1 MPKIKVWCD
10 VASWIFTLPWKTW
23 RRSKHLAEDDRVVP
37 LGALAQE
44 HVTPEEP
51 HGAKPQEQER
61 AVVAPRQQK
70 RVYKVDQE
78 NKYDRLAYSVTP
90 LWKHPYRKQLM
101 FKYQDLTVVLQK
113 LGRKLSAAGVDFPA
127 DPKGLPCPLRPVVP
141 SPVLEGY
148 RNKDEFSIRE
158 GPSGEP
164 KVVGFLVGSPTGEG
178 KAVCVSPDHVIICK
192 ESHKRVARAFQRYI
206 QRSPLAGCYETNF
219 QGHWKN
225 VVVRSN
231 SRDDVMA
238 IVVMHPQQLTQ
249 EQLIAEKQGLVD
261 YFVHGE
267 GKDCNLASLYF
278 QACPHTR
285 CSHEQAPFELL
296 HGPPHLQEEMGDL
309 RFRLSPESFF
319 QVNSAVAGFMYDA
332 VRQMLDCNQH
342 STLLDICCG
351 TGTIGLTMARG
362 IHSVFGMDASS
373 QAVEDASHNAQLN
386 GITNAR
392 FVAGRA
398 EHLVPNMRNE
408 FFAEELCAVVN
419 PGRGG
424 LSSKAIRAMRDY
436 KQIKRLVYI
445 SCKPEG
451 VAQDNFVQLCRSTGR
466 SRLLGPPFRPLLA
479 CPVDMF
485 PQTRHCELIMLF
497 GRS

>member
-1 MPKIKVWCD
+1 
-10 VASWIFTLPWKTW
+10 
-23 RRSKHLAEDDRVVP
+23 
-37 LGALAQE
+37 
-44 HVTPEEP
+44 
-51 HGAKPQEQER
+51 
-61 AVVAPRQQK
+61 
-70 RVYKVDQE
+70 
-78 NKYDRLAYSVTP
+78 
-90 LWKHPYRKQLM
+90 M

-113 LGRKLSAAGVDFPA
+113 LGRKLSAAGVNFPA

-231 SRDDVMA
+231 SRDEVMA

-267 GKDCNLASLYF
+267 GKDCNIASLYF

-296 HGPPHLQEEMGDL
+296 HGQPHLQEEMGDL

-342 STLLDICCG
+342 STLPGHLFAG
-351 TGTIGLTMARG
+351 TGTIGLYDWPGGSTRCLAWTRAPRRWRMQATT
-362 IHSVFGMDASS
+362 HSSTASPMPGS
-373 QAVEDASHNAQLN
+373 WLDVRRNWSPACGTSFSPRSCAQ
-386 GITNAR
+386 
-392 FVAGRA
+392 
-398 EHLVPNMRNE
+398 
-408 FFAEELCAVVN
+408 
-419 PGRGG
+419 
-424 LSSKAIRAMRDY
+424 SSILD
-436 KQIKRLVYI
+436 V
-445 SCKPEG
+445 G
-451 VAQDNFVQLCRSTGR
+451 D
-466 SRLLGPPFRPLLA
+466 
-479 CPVDMF
+479 
-485 PQTRHCELIMLF
+485 
-497 GRS
+497 

>member
-1 MPKIKVWCD
+1 MIG
-10 VASWIFTLPWKTW
+10 AAAT
-23 RRSKHLAEDDRVVP
+23 RVVP

-51 HGAKPQEQER
+51 HGAKPREQER
-61 AVVAPRQQK
+61 AVVAPRHQK

-101 FKYQDLTVVLQK
+101 FKYHDLTVVLQK

-192 ESHKRVARAFQRYI
+192 ESHKRVARKAVKKVALPVSPVASKPEDSAVNTVKAGSSASGVEASLAHVPSASKDRTDTAYYSVEEATERAANVAGIAVGKPPEGRHWLQAFQRYI

-231 SRDDVMA
+231 SRDDIMA

-267 GKDCNLASLYF
+267 GKDCNIASLYF

-296 HGPPHLQEEMGDL
+296 HGQPHLQEEMGDL

-351 TGTIGLTMARG
+351 T
-362 IHSVFGMDASS
+362 
-373 QAVEDASHNAQLN
+373 
-386 GITNAR
+386 
-392 FVAGRA
+392 
-398 EHLVPNMRNE
+398 
-408 FFAEELCAVVN
+408 
-419 PGRGG
+419 
-424 LSSKAIRAMRDY
+424 
-436 KQIKRLVYI
+436 
-445 SCKPEG
+445 
-451 VAQDNFVQLCRSTGR
+451 
-466 SRLLGPPFRPLLA
+466 
-479 CPVDMF
+479 
-485 PQTRHCELIMLF
+485 
-497 GRS
+497 

>member
-1 MPKIKVWCD
+1 
-10 VASWIFTLPWKTW
+10 
-23 RRSKHLAEDDRVVP
+23 
-37 LGALAQE
+37 
-44 HVTPEEP
+44 
-51 HGAKPQEQER
+51 
-61 AVVAPRQQK
+61 
-70 RVYKVDQE
+70 
-78 NKYDRLAYSVTP
+78 
-90 LWKHPYRKQLM
+90 M

-192 ESHKRVARAFQRYI
+192 ESHKRVARVIGNRTQVQATECR
-206 QRSPLAGCYETNF
+206 
-219 QGHWKN
+219 QGKLQWHGLYLDLR
-225 VVVRSN
+225 VIN
-231 SRDDVMA
+231 SFFTLMPCPKYSAKTV
-238 IVVMHPQQLTQ
+238 T

-267 GKDCNLASLYF
+267 GKDCNIASLYF

-373 QAVEDASHNAQLN
+373 QAVEDASYNAQLN

-424 LSSKAIRAMRDY
+424 LSSKAIRAMREY